1 MAEEAVL
8 GFLEKNEEITDS
20 GQFAAERGIDHQDI
34 ANIIKSL
41 HGFKLVDAQDI
52 KRESWVLTEEGKTY
66 AAAGSPEVQVF
77 LAVPPEGISL
87 DELQRK
93 MDPTVFKIGRSQ
105 AIKNQWVEMG
115 KQLTRKVQDVD
126 DKVKDLLIRIQDGEV
141 VDPKEI
147 DALKR
152 RKLISPQPWKGYSVR
167 KGPKYAPRRKKF
179 ATDLT
184 RENILRGDW
193 KDLEFKEYNFSA
205 KGQPVGGGSLHPLL
219 KITRFAFHMKT
230 AKIIAKAIVV
240 IYILVIAGHC
250 ATANQDDFPADGVRY
265 NHCPVMHIPQEE
277 GECKVL
283 DFWSW
288 ALVFAYRFEEMPTNN
303 FVESSFWNFD
313 ALFQPQQHPAR
324 DSHDTFFLQVPSTTK
339 MLPEDYV
346 ERVKHVHEF
355 GGYGSR
361 GYGYEWKREE
371 ANKNLL
377 RTHTTAVSSRMLYS
391 LAQKDFVP
399 KKYFSIDRVFRNE
412 AVDRTH
418 LAEFHQIEGLVC
430 DRNLSLGHLIGV
442 LNDFFSRLGMSK
454 LKFKPAYNPYTE
466 PSMEIFSYHEGLE
479 KWVEIGNSG
488 MFRPEMLRPMGLPA
502 DVRVIAWG
510 LSLERPTMILYGVDN
525 IRDLFGP
532 KVDLSLI
539 KKNPLCRIGI

>member
-1 MAEEAVL
+1 MGRPGPVIEKLFIAVKPRPQRVIWPPKKTGRTQLVKAVL

-20 GQFAAERGIDHQDI
+20 GQFAAERGIDHQDHQKPSRFQARRCSVGHMDFMEI
-34 ANIIKSL
+34 
-41 HGFKLVDAQDI
+41 VQDI
-52 KRESWVLTEEGKTY
+52 KRERWVLTEEGKTY

-77 LAVPPEGISL
+77 MAVPPEGISL
-87 DELQRK
+87 DELQ
-93 MDPTVFKIGRSQ
+93 
-105 AIKNQWVEMG
+105 
-115 KQLTRKVQDVD
+115 VQDVD

-141 VDPKEI
+141 IMSVI
-147 DALKR
+147 DLLSLFQFRVLRSFTQK
-152 RKLISPQPWKGYSVR
+152 KLMLSNDGSSFLPSNYLPGGNSLFTFPRPWKGYSVR

-184 RENILRGDW
+184 RENILSCIFESIERLDVNPPCGQ
-193 KDLEFKEYNFSA
+193 KGLTFMFSSA
-205 KGQPVGGGSLHPLL
+205 KPRCQLL
-219 KITRFAFHMKT
+219 THKLNISDHKICISCMKT

-250 ATANQDDFPADGVRY
+250 ATANQDDFPADGMHSHFKHRVYISTPSIFDVIDAVLKKRASVR
-265 NHCPVMHIPQEE
+265 
-277 GECKVL
+277 
-283 DFWSW
+283 FWSW

-303 FVESSFWNFD
+303 FVKSSFWNFD
-313 ALFQPQQHPAR
+313 ALFQLQQHPAH
-324 DSHDTFFLQVPSTTK
+324 DSHDAFFLQ
-339 MLPEDYV
+339 DYV

-377 RTHTTAVSSRMLYS
+377 RTHTTAVSSRMLNS

-418 LAEFHQIEGLVC
+418 LAEFHQIEG
-430 DRNLSLGHLIGV
+430 
-442 LNDFFSRLGMSK
+442 MSK

-466 PSMEIFSYHEGLE
+466 PSMEIFRWILVSSRKTLSVASEYKGLA
-479 KWVEIGNSG
+479 SH
-488 MFRPEMLRPMGLPA
+488 F
-502 DVRVIAWG
+502 
-510 LSLERPTMILYGVDN
+510 LSN
-525 IRDLFGP
+525 F
-532 KVDLSLI
+532 
-539 KKNPLCRIGI
+539 